1 MSRIY
6 ESDAWQ
12 TLLQRANTA
21 NPPHLRELFAAD
33 PERFDKMS
41 LRVQNILL
49 DYSKNL
55 IDDQTLNDLLDLAN
69 EAKVDDWRRRM
80 FQGDRI
86 NITEGR
92 AVLHTALRNRTNT
105 PVYVDGKNV
114 MPAVNNELARIKK
127 FVNQVRRGEWR
138 GYSGKRITDVV
149 NLGIGGSDLGP
160 RMVTQALKPYADD
173 RIRVHFVSN
182 VDGVEIANT
191 LRPLNP
197 ERVLFVVASKTFTTS
212 ETMTNAHTARNWL
225 MSSAFDERAVAKHF
239 IAVSSNKEAIKSFGI
254 SAENSFQ
261 MWDWVGGRFSLWSAI
276 GLPIALY
283 LGFSQFEE
291 LLTGAHEM
299 DIHFRD
305 EPLEKNAPVLMALI
319 SIWNSTFL
327 GYQSQAILP
336 YNWPLARFSAYLQ
349 QAEMESNGKSVNHK
363 GEVVPHTTGSIIW
376 GQLGI
381 DGQHAF
387 YQYLHQS
394 NTIVP
399 ADFIGSVESSTPVP
413 GHHENLMANFFA
425 QTEALMNGITAEEVK
440 EDLRKQGLDADE
452 IERLVP
458 HKIHSGNRPTNTL
471 LLQRLDPR
479 TLGALIAL
487 YEHKIFVQGVI
498 WNICSF
504 DQWGVELGKTL
515 AKKILPVLTG
525 KIENA
530 GHDSSTSNL
539 IRHFQEQRILLSQ
552 QQPDRIDKENR
563 HD

>member
-283 LGFSQFEE
+283 L
-291 LLTGAHEM
+291 
-299 DIHFRD
+299 
-305 EPLEKNAPVLMALI
+305 ALA
-319 SIWNSTFL
+319 SS
-327 GYQSQAILP
+327 
-336 YNWPLARFSAYLQ
+336 
-349 QAEMESNGKSVNHK
+349 KS
-363 GEVVPHTTGSIIW
+363 
-376 GQLGI
+376 
-381 DGQHAF
+381 
-387 YQYLHQS
+387 Y
-394 NTIVP
+394 
-399 ADFIGSVESSTPVP
+399 
-413 GHHENLMANFFA
+413 
-425 QTEALMNGITAEEVK
+425 
-440 EDLRKQGLDADE
+440 
-452 IERLVP
+452 
-458 HKIHSGNRPTNTL
+458 
-471 LLQRLDPR
+471 
-479 TLGALIAL
+479 
-487 YEHKIFVQGVI
+487 
-498 WNICSF
+498 
-504 DQWGVELGKTL
+504 
-515 AKKILPVLTG
+515 
-525 KIENA
+525 
-530 GHDSSTSNL
+530 
-539 IRHFQEQRILLSQ
+539 
-552 QQPDRIDKENR
+552 
-563 HD
+563 

>member
-1 MSRIY
+1 MSHIY
-6 ESDAWQ
+6 ETDAW
-12 TLLQRANTA
+12 LHLQQLAERARST
-21 NPPHLRELFAAD
+21 HLRELFAAD
-33 PERFDKMS
+33 PDRFNKMS
-41 LRVQNILL
+41 FSVQNILL

-55 IDDQTLNDLLDLAN
+55 IDDETKNALLGLAR
-69 EAKVDDWRRRM
+69 EANVDDWRQRM

-86 NITEGR
+86 NITER
-92 AVLHTALRNRTNT
+92 RSVLHTALRNRTNT

-114 MPAVNNELARIKK
+114 MPAVNNELARMKN
-127 FVNQVRRGEWR
+127 FVNKVRKGQWR

-212 ETMTNAHTARNWL
+212 ETMTNANTARNWL
-225 MSSAFDERAVAKHF
+225 MSSAFDERAVGKHF
-239 IAVSSNKEAIKSFGI
+239 VAVSSNHEAIKAFGI
-254 SAENSFQ
+254 EPENSFQ

-283 LGFSQFEE
+283 LGFRQFEE

-305 EPLEKNAPVLMALI
+305 EPLEKNAPVILALA

-349 QAEMESNGKSVNHK
+349 QAEMESNGKSIDHN
-363 GEVVPHTTGSIIW
+363 GEPVPHRTGAIIW

-399 ADFIGSVESSTPVP
+399 ADFIGTVESSTPVP
-413 GHHENLMANFFA
+413 GHHDNLMANFFA
-425 QTEALMNGITAEEVK
+425 QTEALMNGISAEEVR
-440 EDLRKQGLDADE
+440 EDLQSKGLPEEE
-452 IERLVP
+452 IQRLVP
-458 HKIHSGNRPTNTL
+458 HKVHYGNRPTNTL

-515 AKKILPVLTG
+515 AKRILPELTG
-525 KIENA
+525 DKELLA
-530 GHDSSTSNL
+530 HDASTGNL
-539 IRHFQEQRILLSQ
+539 IRHFKQQRKLLAETSKM
-552 QQPDRIDKENR
+552 INKS
-563 HD
+563 